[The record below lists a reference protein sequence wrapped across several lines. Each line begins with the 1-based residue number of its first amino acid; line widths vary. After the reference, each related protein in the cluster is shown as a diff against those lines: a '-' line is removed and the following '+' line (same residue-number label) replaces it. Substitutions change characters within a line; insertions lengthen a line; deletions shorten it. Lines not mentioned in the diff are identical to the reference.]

1 MIESVTSTWRA
12 AVVDLE
18 HGIGVAA
25 EVPHWC
31 DCAPCLLEWW
41 EDRYSWEGDL
51 LVLGAVPVALLPD
64 EPGRLPLM
72 LLGSCGAWDDSQ
84 APLWTPDA
92 LPVHA
97 EGADA
102 VQGHPALPSLWAS
115 LEDLVAVLDLEAERA

>member
-64 EPGRLPLM
+64 EPGRLP
-72 LLGSCGAWDDSQ
+72 
-84 APLWTPDA
+84 
-92 LPVHA
+92 
-97 EGADA
+97 
-102 VQGHPALPSLWAS
+102 
-115 LEDLVAVLDLEAERA
+115 